1 MKKNILRILVL
12 VLLAGGIAAAVFNR
26 GQIDLESVRNLIK
39 NSGPVA
45 PLVFMLLYIAGTP
58 LFLPGSVLTM
68 AGGAVFGPFYG
79 TFYNLTAATIGSMLA
94 FLIARFTASEWIEK
108 KTGGRMKQLVTGVE
122 KEGWKFVAFVRLVPL
137 FPFNLL
143 NYALGL
149 TRISFFQYSITTYIT
164 MLPGAIAYTYLGY
177 IGREAATG
185 GEDLIKKG
193 MFALAL
199 LAAAAFLP
207 RFIIN
212 LRRGRMID
220 VEELKNRLNSGEDIL
235 LLDVRTEKDFNGEQ
249 GHISAS
255 RLIPLEELVQRIEEL
270 SGYMEKPVL
279 TICRTDKK
287 SGKAA
292 KILAGKGFADVHVVK
307 GGMTA
312 WNDLK

>member
-58 LFLPGSVLTM
+58 LFLPGSVLAM

-193 MFALAL
+193 MLALAL

-212 LRRGRMID
+212 LRRGGMIE